1 MIYILELQETEKLS
15 QAYVKFK
22 QQFTLNISAFFMKVD
37 NNRYMSRPA
46 GLPKTGGRTKGT
58 PNKNRTDLVEAI
70 AIQGIDIPKKI
81 VEVLNSLNPEKQANF
96 LVGLMPYIYTK
107 AKGDVTNITVNNVQN
122 SDDSITITDE
132 ENPLLNMSLEEEI
145 KIYEAALKLKKK
157 QLLSA

>member
-1 MIYILELQETEKLS
+1 
-15 QAYVKFK
+15 
-22 QQFTLNISAFFMKVD
+22 
-37 NNRYMSRPA
+37 MSRPA

-58 PNKNRTDLVEAI
+58 SNKNRTDLVEAI
-70 AIQGIDIPKKI
+70 ASQGIDIPKKI

-122 SDDSITITDE
+122 SNDSITITDE

-145 KIYEAALKLKKK
+145 KIY
-157 QLLSA
+157 